1 MRVFHTQPLRPIK
14 SDSASYK
21 VLVIIWID
29 NREGMLRIIVGE
41 SFGQFWLFGLTP
53 FELVGMQNTVDVF
66 YIIDFLLLLG
76 SPKVIFPIE
85 KAIGI
90 VLQALT
96 HKKVFPQRP
105 REIFRL
111 FFNSF
116 LKLRLNERR

>member
-1 MRVFHTQPLRPIK
+1 
-14 SDSASYK
+14 
-21 VLVIIWID
+21 
-29 NREGMLRIIVGE
+29 MLRIIVGE

-66 YIIDFLLLLG
+66 QIIDFLLLLG
-76 SPKVIFPIE
+76 SPKVTFTIE

-105 REIFRL
+105 RVLSKLKRLEIAKNRIAHPIVEEIDFPA
-111 FFNSF
+111 F
-116 LKLRLNERR
+116 LQLVSQIAAERTQMK